1 MAHFWGENQCR
12 KPGIKITQYIPKCV
26 LLSYMVI
33 IWGRI
38 PSWVMRDSLHWV
50 EKNPFI
56 KMRVAIS
63 FHRKLPVFWPW
74 YVLSSNTSWLWFPIF
89 KYFWSKFKS
98 LEVLL
103 QKRLQP
109 LTLSGLCGK
118 TQWIDQQVM
127 KRNRWAVSKLN
138 NQCLLPKIVVE
149 NYIWCPWIL
158 VNQAYKSWG
167 FFFTTLSLLVKN

>member
-1 MAHFWGENQCR
+1 MTKIILCRMLENDIKSICWSMWSLFWRFWPTNGPFLGGKSVQEAR
-12 KPGIKITQYIPKCV
+12 IKITQYIPKCV
-26 LLSYMVI
+26 WLSYMVI

-38 PSWVMRDSLHWV
+38 PSRVMRDSLHWV

-56 KMRVAIS
+56 KMRVVIS

-89 KYFWSKFKS
+89 KYPWSKFKS

-118 TQWIDQQVM
+118 TQWIWRPAGYEE
-127 KRNRWAVSKLN
+127 KPLG
-138 NQCLLPKIVVE
+138 
-149 NYIWCPWIL
+149 
-158 VNQAYKSWG
+158 G
-167 FFFTTLSLLVKN
+167 F